1 MWDDFQAMYTKLTVY
16 GEQGSHWQYYSIP
29 IDEMEE
35 DFQVVF
41 TPSDPKSRS
50 GDIAIDD
57 VKLTRG
63 KCIAEKPKASPLP
76 DNENGSPKIETT
88 TSSTFTTVTPSSTK
102 APESPESNNGHSS
115 KNPSDVEE
123 PGCPEMPKPE
133 RGFIVYYNKEKAF
146 SAAADAI
153 KAEIICAY
161 EVDLE
166 GSKTTTCQ
174 NNEWSPELGTCGEK
188 TNENEKSSEN
198 EEKSQEST
206 TESPKPFETS
216 TTVIEKQTKVKDPK
230 FVQFSQFLASMAFA
244 VLFWSLTIFI
254 LFNVA
259 QPNENCNFDI
269 SLANGK
275 VTETSS
281 VFLGDNIEFE
291 CNRGYTLQGKSWH
304 LGSGNILKRFCA
316 KAGCRDFEKPENG
329 FISAYGGG
337 LRAVIECDEEFVLRG
352 NPGTYCNG
360 TEWIIP
366 LGTCQKKSNPGD
378 FSCDF
383 EREDLCGWEASV
395 AIPQPWQRVSAAF
408 DFLKTKCIRQ
418 DHTFRSDV
426 QGHFIRLQ
434 SQVHASRTSHFIS
447 PIYPRDLTLGHSLRF
462 QFQLFM
468 SQTGSKS
475 LVISVKPFSM
485 PVQDMWQS
493 FRESSIKLIVSGDQG
508 TNWQSHSIHIGEME
522 TDFQVVFTVTE
533 PSSLNGDIGI
543 DDVEFIEQ

>member
-1 MWDDFQAMYTKLTVY
+1 MDVKQMWDDFQAMYTKLTVY

-230 FVQFSQFLASMAFA
+230 S
-244 VLFWSLTIFI
+244 
-254 LFNVA
+254 
-259 QPNENCNFDI
+259 
-269 SLANGK
+269 
-275 VTETSS
+275 
-281 VFLGDNIEFE
+281 
-291 CNRGYTLQGKSWH
+291 
-304 LGSGNILKRFCA
+304 
-316 KAGCRDFEKPENG
+316 
-329 FISAYGGG
+329 ISA
-337 LRAVIECDEEFVLRG
+337 LW
-352 NPGTYCNG
+352 
-360 TEWIIP
+360 TELLFKGVP
-366 LGTCQKKSNPGD
+366 KNYLLKYFSFKYEKK
-378 FSCDF
+378 
-383 EREDLCGWEASV
+383 V
-395 AIPQPWQRVSAAF
+395 A
-408 DFLKTKCIRQ
+408 
-418 DHTFRSDV
+418 
-426 QGHFIRLQ
+426 
-434 SQVHASRTSHFIS
+434 
-447 PIYPRDLTLGHSLRF
+447 
-462 QFQLFM
+462 
-468 SQTGSKS
+468 
-475 LVISVKPFSM
+475 
-485 PVQDMWQS
+485 
-493 FRESSIKLIVSGDQG
+493 
-508 TNWQSHSIHIGEME
+508 
-522 TDFQVVFTVTE
+522 
-533 PSSLNGDIGI
+533 
-543 DDVEFIEQ
+543 